1 MNKYI
6 NTPKTAECRKAFT
19 LIEVMVSLAIT
30 LLILAGLYG
39 TFTIGRTFWS
49 SQSTAIDV
57 QDDARKALE
66 SISRELMF
74 ALELDRNPAT
84 LAVEPLDTTPVNSI
98 AFKIPVY
105 CNGNGVFIGDHYIE
119 SVVDPVTLT
128 KNIGAYLAAD
138 FDTDPATGRIRLASA
153 DASRRGRRIVY
164 SIGGLNNS
172 QLIGTVQNINGTQAE
187 APRILANNI
196 TAIQFRTRNMDTARK
211 VVFIEADV
219 AKSIFPG
226 WVQPE
231 NTITLRTSVR
241 TRN

>member
-6 NTPKTAECRKAFT
+6 NITMASSNSKAFT
-19 LIEVMVSLAIT
+19 LIEIMVSVAIT
-30 LLILAGLYG
+30 SLILGGLYA

-74 ALELDRNPAT
+74 ALDIDRNPST
-84 LAVEPLDTTPVNSI
+84 LAIEPLNTTPVNSI
-98 AFKIPVY
+98 AFKTPVY
-105 CNGNGVFIGDHYIE
+105 CNGNGVFIGGHYIE
-119 SVVDPVTLT
+119 SVIDSAALT
-128 KNIGAYLAAD
+128 KNIGAYLASD
-138 FDTDPATGRIRLASA
+138 FDINPVTGRIRLADA
-153 DASRRGRRIVY
+153 DVSRRGRRIIY

-172 QLIGTVQNINGTQAE
+172 QLIRTVQNSNGTQAE
-187 APRILANNI
+187 TPRVLANNI

-211 VVFIEADV
+211 VILIEADV

-226 WVQPE
+226 WAQPE
-231 NTITLRTSVR
+231 NTMTLRTSVR